1 MSGYFGIPNSPLF
14 ELTRHST
21 RRPLF
26 FRIPFGCVEEGEK
39 DESKTLLE
47 NHDKGVAGLHGEEFG
62 ADPIEKM
69 RRTSH
74 RTRLTLSNF
83 AFRLVAE
90 LEGNAHS
97 CASGVVCRKSVLF
110 NASLTP
116 AVIFN
121 ISPISLAN
129 NASSQWRG

>member
-1 MSGYFGIPNSPLF
+1 MSRYFRIPNSPLF
-14 ELTRHST
+14 ELTRNST

-26 FRIPFGCVEEGEK
+26 FRFPFGCVEEGEK

-47 NHDKGVAGLHGEEFG
+47 NHGQGCGGLHGEESG
-62 ADPIEKM
+62 TDPIEKT

-97 CASGVVCRKSVLF
+97 CASGVVCSVLF
-110 NASLTP
+110 NASLIP

-121 ISPISLAN
+121 ISPS
-129 NASSQWRG
+129 ASRRTPLRNETG